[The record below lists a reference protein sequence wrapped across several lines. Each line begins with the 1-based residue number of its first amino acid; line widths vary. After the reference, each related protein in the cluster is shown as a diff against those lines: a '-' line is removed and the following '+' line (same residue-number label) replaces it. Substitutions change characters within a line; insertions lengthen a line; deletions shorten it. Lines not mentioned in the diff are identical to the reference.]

1 MALQPRGRQQAVQSS
16 RFDIVR
22 KENERMML
30 WLEDAADLETAKSR
44 IQELAFVWPGEFE
57 VMDQLSHQIVA
68 TVIGP
73 PYGHF
78 PKPP

>member
-1 MALQPRGRQQAVQSS
+1 VKSP

-22 KENERMML
+22 KENERMLL
-30 WLEDAADLETAKSR
+30 WLEDAADLKTAKSR
-44 IQELAFVWPGEFE
+44 IQELASLWPGEFE
-57 VMDQLSHQIVA
+57 VMDQLSHQTVA

-73 PYGHF
+73 PHGHS